1 MARKALEM
9 ESPYR
14 ETLTGVLAFS
24 TFAEAEAT
32 LRTLEHLYRKYI
44 SASDRKGMDYCR
56 QIASLGRHRAELISR
71 NHRVSLR
78 KRLQK
83 QEMANWFRIWLE
95 TPSLFEDWLLM
106 RKSTEEFRELLER

>member
-24 TFAEAEAT
+24 TFAEAEET
-32 LRTLEHLYRKYI
+32 LRTLEHLYQKYS

-71 NHRVSLR
+71 NHKVSLL

-83 QEMANWFRIWLE
+83 QEMASWFRIWLE

-106 RKSTEEFRELLER
+106 RKSTEEFRKLLEL